1 MKSILLGFIL
11 LSFGVYGQKKL
22 TGVIKNKET
31 NFGIDAAQIQIIE
44 TGDRT
49 YSNLKG
55 EFIFE
60 GNFPENIQLKVGAVG
75 FQTEIL
81 NFSFSNSNAIEI
93 KLTEKHVDLE
103 EITVSTG
110 ANVMQNKS
118 PFHVETRKLSDLN
131 GVATMNLGEAI
142 AKIPGVYQSSLG
154 NGISKPVIRGLQG
167 MRVVTLLNGLRIE
180 GQQWGGD
187 HGMGLSE
194 IGIGSVEV
202 IKGPASLLYGA
213 DALGGVL
220 YFSDEPYAATN
231 TRSLSVQSLYQSNTQ
246 GGSVRFLYKES
257 RKKLRWLIGGSYS
270 NHADFQLPSGK
281 FAKNS
286 RFDESVLK
294 SALSFN
300 GKNSVHHL
308 RYAFNA
314 TVTGI
319 PGHTHDSSAVF
330 SDFQVIDQKRKYEL
344 PAQFF
349 QNHFL
354 SFDNKWFFKSSDLQF
369 FVGATSNRLIEYDE
383 KVTIPSLSMRLN
395 NGLYSMKWNKKW
407 SNSSKLTIGI
417 QGMAQNNA
425 NAQNASDILIPN
437 ANTFDNGMFANWVY
451 DWNRWIFQ
459 AGIRYD
465 LRILKSFETFEINN
479 PITKSYSAPNAA
491 IGLVYNT
498 ENLTFRTNISSGFRA
513 PHLTELLANGFHH
526 GALRYEIGD
535 VNLKPEKATQL
546 DLTFEYKNEHL
557 ALVVNP
563 YVNYMTNYIYLQPID
578 SLVDGIPA
586 FNFEQMNAVLFYGSD
601 FGVHYHPH
609 FAHNLHVESNFS
621 WINTFTQSDSSIS
634 LLPPSR
640 LNTSLRYS
648 FNVGK
653 KFQLKDFI
661 VQHTFMA
668 AQNKVAFNELPT
680 KAYNLVNVSLNASI
694 NLKQTISLAIGCK
707 NIFNEQFIDH
717 LSRLKNIEM
726 PGMGRNF
733 YLSLNFLINQNLK
746 SNKL

>member
-1 MKSILLGFIL
+1 MKKIIFLFLLG
-11 LSFGVYGQKKL
+11 SFGVLGQKRL
-22 TGVIKNKET
+22 TGVVKNKET
-31 NFGIDAAQIQIIE
+31 KLGIDDAQIQILE

-49 YSNLKG
+49 FSNKEG
-55 EFIFE
+55 VFIFE
-60 GNFPENIQLKVGAVG
+60 GNFPKNVQLKAAALGY
-75 FQTEIL
+75 QTELISV
-81 NFSFSNSNAIEI
+81 SFSVSNSIEI
-93 KLTEKHVDLE
+93 ILTEKHVDLE
-103 EITVSTG
+103 EITISTG

-202 IKGPASLLYGA
+202 IKGPASLLFGA

-231 TRSLSVQSLYQSNTQ
+231 TRSLNIQSLYQSNTQ
-246 GGSVRFLYKES
+246 GGSLRFLYKES

-270 NHADFQLPSGK
+270 NHADFQLPDGK

-294 SALSFN
+294 SAFSFN

-308 RYAFNA
+308 RYTFNS

-319 PGHTHDSSAVF
+319 PGHTHDSLAVF
-330 SDFQVIDQKRKYEL
+330 SDFQVVEQKRKYEL

-354 SFDNKWFFKSSDLQF
+354 SFDNKWFFGSSDLQF
-369 FVGATSNRLIEYDE
+369 FMGATSNRLIEFDE

-395 NGLYSMKWNKKW
+395 NGLYSLKWNRKW
-407 SNSSKLTIGI
+407 SNSSKMTIGM
-417 QGMAQNNA
+417 QGMAQNNV
-425 NAQNASDILIPN
+425 NAKNASDILIPN
-437 ANTFDNGMFANWVY
+437 AQTFDNGIFVNWVY

-459 AGIRYD
+459 SGLRYD
-465 LRILKSFETFEINN
+465 IRILKSFNTFEINV
-479 PITKSYSAPNAA
+479 PISKFYGSPNAA
-491 IGLVYNT
+491 MGVVYNS
-498 ENLTFRTNISSGFRA
+498 EKFTFRTNISSGFRA

-526 GALRYEIGD
+526 GALRFEIGD
-535 VNLKPEKATQL
+535 VNLKPETATQL
-546 DLTFEYKNEHL
+546 DVTLEFKNEHL
-557 ALVVNP
+557 SLVLNP
-563 YVNYMTNYIYLQPID
+563 YVNYISNFIFLQPID
-578 SLVDGIPA
+578 SLVDGIPV
-586 FNFEQMNAVLFYGSD
+586 FSFEQLNAVLFYGSD
-601 FGVHYHPH
+601 IGIHYHPH
-609 FAHNLHVESNFS
+609 FAHNLHVESSFS
-621 WINTFTQSDSSIS
+621 WINTFTKSDSSIS
-634 LLPPSR
+634 FLPPSR
-640 LNTSLRYS
+640 LNTSLKYS
-648 FNVGK
+648 FNFGK
-653 KFQLKDFI
+653 KFQLKELI
-661 VQHTFMA
+661 LQHTFMA
-668 AQNKVAFNELPT
+668 QQTKVAFNELPS
-680 KAYNLVNVSLNASI
+680 KAYNLLNISLNASV
-694 NLKQTISLAIGCK
+694 NLKQTFGISIGCK
-707 NIFNEQFIDH
+707 NILNEQFIDH

-726 PGMGRNF
+726 PSMGRNF
-733 YLSLNFLINQNLK
+733 YVSVNFLINQNYK
-746 SNKL
+746 SNTL

>member
-1 MKSILLGFIL
+1 ML
-11 LSFGVYGQKKL
+11 LSFGVFGQKKL
-22 TGVIKNKET
+22 TGVIKNKDT
-31 NFGIDAAQIQIIE
+31 DLGIEAAQVHIIE

-81 NFSFSNSNAIEI
+81 NFTFSKSQYIEI

-110 ANVMQNKS
+110 ANVMQNKA

-231 TRSLSVQSLYQSNTQ
+231 ARSLSVQSLYQSNTQ

-257 RKKLRWLIGGSYS
+257 RKKFRWLIGGSYS
-270 NHADFQLPSGK
+270 NHADFQLPNRR

-300 GKNSVHHL
+300 GKNSVHHI

-319 PGHTHDSSAVF
+319 PGHTHDSLAVF
-330 SDFQVIDQKRKYEL
+330 SDFQVTEQKRKYEL

-369 FVGATSNRLIEYDE
+369 FIGATSNRLIEYDE
-383 KVTIPSLSMRLN
+383 KVTIPSFSC
-395 NGLYSMKWNKKW
+395 
-407 SNSSKLTIGI
+407 
-417 QGMAQNNA
+417 
-425 NAQNASDILIPN
+425 P
-437 ANTFDNGMFANWVY
+437 V
-451 DWNRWIFQ
+451 
-459 AGIRYD
+459 
-465 LRILKSFETFEINN
+465 LRTGHHKSLENEDD
-479 PITKSYSAPNAA
+479 SA
-491 IGLVYNT
+491 
-498 ENLTFRTNISSGFRA
+498 
-513 PHLTELLANGFHH
+513 
-526 GALRYEIGD
+526 
-535 VNLKPEKATQL
+535 K
-546 DLTFEYKNEHL
+546 
-557 ALVVNP
+557 
-563 YVNYMTNYIYLQPID
+563 
-578 SLVDGIPA
+578 
-586 FNFEQMNAVLFYGSD
+586 
-601 FGVHYHPH
+601 
-609 FAHNLHVESNFS
+609 
-621 WINTFTQSDSSIS
+621 
-634 LLPPSR
+634 
-640 LNTSLRYS
+640 
-648 FNVGK
+648 
-653 KFQLKDFI
+653 
-661 VQHTFMA
+661 
-668 AQNKVAFNELPT
+668 
-680 KAYNLVNVSLNASI
+680 
-694 NLKQTISLAIGCK
+694 
-707 NIFNEQFIDH
+707 
-717 LSRLKNIEM
+717 
-726 PGMGRNF
+726 
-733 YLSLNFLINQNLK
+733 
-746 SNKL
+746 

>member
-1 MKSILLGFIL
+1 M
-11 LSFGVYGQKKL
+11 
-22 TGVIKNKET
+22 
-31 NFGIDAAQIQIIE
+31 
-44 TGDRT
+44 
-49 YSNLKG
+49 
-55 EFIFE
+55 
-60 GNFPENIQLKVGAVG
+60 
-75 FQTEIL
+75 
-81 NFSFSNSNAIEI
+81 
-93 KLTEKHVDLE
+93 
-103 EITVSTG
+103 
-110 ANVMQNKS
+110 
-118 PFHVETRKLSDLN
+118 
-131 GVATMNLGEAI
+131 
-142 AKIPGVYQSSLG
+142 
-154 NGISKPVIRGLQG
+154 
-167 MRVVTLLNGLRIE
+167 
-180 GQQWGGD
+180 
-187 HGMGLSE
+187 
-194 IGIGSVEV
+194 
-202 IKGPASLLYGA
+202 KGPASVLYGA

-231 TRSLSVQSLYQSNTQ
+231 TRSLSLQSQFQTNTQ
-246 GGSVRFLYKES
+246 GGAVRFLYKES

-294 SALSFN
+294 TALSFN

-319 PGHTHDSSAVF
+319 PGHTHDSLAVF
-330 SDFQVIDQKRKYEL
+330 SDFQVADQKRKYEL

-354 SFDNKWFFKSSDLQF
+354 SLDNKWFFEASDIQF

-383 KVTIPSLSMRLN
+383 KVTIPSLSMLLN
-395 NGLYSMKWNKKW
+395 NGLYSLKWNKKL
-407 SNSSKLTIGI
+407 SNASKLTLGF
-417 QGMAQNNA
+417 QGMSQNNV
-425 NAQNASDILIPN
+425 NAKNASDILIPN
-437 ANTFDNGMFANWVY
+437 ANTFDNGVFANWVY

-465 LRILKSFETFEINN
+465 TRILKSLETFGLNL
-479 PITKSYSAPNAA
+479 PISKFYKAPNASL
-491 IGLVYNT
+491 GLVYST
-498 ENLTFRTNISSGFRA
+498 DKFIFRTNISSGFRA

-526 GALRYEIGD
+526 GALRFEVGD

-563 YVNYMTNYIYLQPID
+563 YANYISNFIYLQPKN
-578 SLVDGIPA
+578 SKVDGIPV
-586 FNFEQMNAVLFYGSD
+586 FNFQQLQAVLFYGSD
-601 FGVHYHPH
+601 FGIHYHPH
-609 FAHNLHVESNFS
+609 FAHNLHFESSFS

-640 LNTSLRYS
+640 LNSSLRYS
-648 FNVGK
+648 FNIGK

-680 KAYNLVNVSLNASI
+680 EAYNLLNVSLNANI
-694 NLKQTISLAIGCK
+694 NLKQTLSFSIGCK
-707 NIFNEQFIDH
+707 NILNQKFIDH

-733 YLSLNFLINQNLK
+733 YLSLNIIINQNFK

>member
-1 MKSILLGFIL
+1 MKKIIVLFLLC
-11 LSFGVYGQKKL
+11 SFGVLGQKRL
-22 TGVIKNKET
+22 TGVVKNKET
-31 NFGIDAAQIQIIE
+31 KIGIDDAQIQILE

-49 YSNLKG
+49 FSNKEG
-55 EFIFE
+55 VFIFE
-60 GNFPENIQLKVGAVG
+60 GNFPENVQLKAAALGY
-75 FQTEIL
+75 QTELI
-81 NFSFSNSNAIEI
+81 NVSFSVSNSIEI
-93 KLTEKHVDLE
+93 ILTEKHVDLE
-103 EITVSTG
+103 EITISTG

-202 IKGPASLLYGA
+202 VKGPASLLFGA

-231 TRSLSVQSLYQSNTQ
+231 TRSLNIQSLYQSNTQ
-246 GGSVRFLYKES
+246 GGSLRFLYKES

-270 NHADFQLPSGK
+270 NHADFQLPDGK

-294 SALSFN
+294 SAFSFN

-308 RYAFNA
+308 RYTFNS

-319 PGHTHDSSAVF
+319 PGHTHDSLAVF
-330 SDFQVIDQKRKYEL
+330 SDFQVVEQKRKYEL

-354 SFDNKWFFKSSDLQF
+354 SFDNKWFFGSSDLQF
-369 FVGATSNRLIEYDE
+369 FMGATSNRLIEFDE

-395 NGLYSMKWNKKW
+395 NGLYSLKWNRKW
-407 SNSSKLTIGI
+407 SNSSKMTIGM
-417 QGMAQNNA
+417 QGMAQNNV
-425 NAQNASDILIPN
+425 NAKNASDILIPN
-437 ANTFDNGMFANWVY
+437 AQTFDNGIFVNWVY

-459 AGIRYD
+459 SGLRYD
-465 LRILKSFETFEINN
+465 IRILKSFNTFEINV
-479 PITKSYSAPNAA
+479 PISKFYGSPNAA
-491 IGLVYNT
+491 MGVVYNS
-498 ENLTFRTNISSGFRA
+498 EKFTFRTNISSGFRA

-526 GALRYEIGD
+526 GALRFEIGD
-535 VNLKPEKATQL
+535 VNLKPETATQL
-546 DLTFEYKNEHL
+546 DVTLEFKNEHL
-557 ALVVNP
+557 SLVLNP
-563 YVNYMTNYIYLQPID
+563 YVNYISNFIFLQPID
-578 SLVDGIPA
+578 SLVDGIPV
-586 FNFEQMNAVLFYGSD
+586 FSFEQLNAVLFYGSD
-601 FGVHYHPH
+601 IGIHYHPH
-609 FAHNLHVESNFS
+609 FAHNLHVESSFS
-621 WINTFTQSDSSIS
+621 WINTFTKSDSSIS
-634 LLPPSR
+634 FLPPSR
-640 LNTSLRYS
+640 LNTSLKYS
-648 FNVGK
+648 FNFGK
-653 KFQLKDFI
+653 KFQLKELI
-661 VQHTFMA
+661 LQHTFMA
-668 AQNKVAFNELPT
+668 QQTKVAFNELPS
-680 KAYNLVNVSLNASI
+680 KAYNLLNISLNASV
-694 NLKQTISLAIGCK
+694 NLKQTFGISIGCK
-707 NIFNEQFIDH
+707 NILNEQFIDH

-726 PGMGRNF
+726 PSMGRNF
-733 YLSLNFLINQNLK
+733 YVSVNFLINQNYK
-746 SNKL
+746 SNTL